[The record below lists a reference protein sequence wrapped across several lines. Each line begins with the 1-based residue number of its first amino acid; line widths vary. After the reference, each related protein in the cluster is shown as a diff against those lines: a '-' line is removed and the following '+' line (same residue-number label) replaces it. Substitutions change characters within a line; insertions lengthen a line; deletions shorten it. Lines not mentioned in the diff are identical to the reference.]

1 MPLITDRKK
10 VLDVY
15 RECAARKW
23 LIPAICSE
31 NLTSTEA
38 ILQATAEHAASIG
51 TPDLPVTIAITNL
64 YSHRSQ
70 SLMYTQT
77 RRWDLGLKLFLADLS
92 VLCAPDGPYGCLR
105 VLTHLD
111 HIQPDLDSELLDSNL
126 SGFSS
131 IMYDASRFTFE
142 ENIEL
147 TAKFMSERGAD
158 IVVEGACDEI
168 VDATGNQIS
177 NMTTPE
183 NAERY
188 VRETGVDFVVAN
200 LGTEHRAGSAN
211 LTYRGDIARLI
222 SKKIGCRIVLHGC
235 SSVQHSQ
242 LTTLFDDG
250 ICKVNIWTAIE
261 RDSSPVL
268 FADMVRH
275 AEQVAGTV
283 TVKKLVEEKILSA
296 GAARGGKLNLDYFT
310 TSYRQTLVF
319 NEMKKIVGGFLRL
332 WYCKS

>member
-1 MPLITDRKK
+1 MPLITDRKE
-10 VLDVY
+10 VIEVY
-15 RECAARKW
+15 RASAVRKW

-38 ILQATAEHAASIG
+38 ILQATADHAAGIG
-51 TPDLPVTIAITNL
+51 VPDLPITIAITNL
-64 YSHRSQ
+64 YDHRSQ
-70 SLMYTQT
+70 SLMYTRT
-77 RRWDLGLKLFLADLS
+77 GRWDIGLKLFLADLA
-92 VLCAPDGPYGCLR
+92 VLCAPDGPYGNLR
-105 VLTHLD
+105 VLIHLD
-111 HIQPDLDSELLDSNL
+111 HIQPDLDAELLDSDL

-131 IMYDASRFTFE
+131 IMYDASRFPFE
-142 ENIEL
+142 KNIAM

-168 VDATGNQIS
+168 MDASGNQTS

-183 NAERY
+183 KAERY
-188 VRETGVDFVVAN
+188 VKETGVDFMVAN

-211 LTYRGDIARLI
+211 LEYRGDIARSI
-222 SKKIGCRIVLHGC
+222 CGKIGRRIVLHGC

-242 LTTLFDDG
+242 LMTLFDDG

-275 AEQVAGTV
+275 AEQVAGAGV
-283 TVKKLVEEKILSA
+283 VKELIAEKLLAPDASK
-296 GAARGGKLNLDYFT
+296 GGKLDLKYFT
-310 TSYRQTLVF
+310 TSYRQDLVF
-319 NEMKKIVGGFLRL
+319 NEMKKIVGDFLRL
-332 WYCKS
+332 WYR